1 MLSSFHEMQKRKVI
15 LKSSCNLYS
24 RTFNIVKLNFV
35 SIRPTA
41 HNQTKERQETLLF
54 KNNKS
59 ALTMQLWRKKVSEAN
74 LKPMNAEFQQGKG
87 TPKRAR
93 AKEKIILLLDLISNW
108 RWIQNL
114 GSKQSWITLVLE
126 IKIHHLEF
134 CQTKL
139 WMRIVPLIFTSPQ

>member
-1 MLSSFHEMQKRKVI
+1 MQKRKVI
-15 LKSSCNLYS
+15 LKSSCSLYS

-41 HNQTKERQETLLF
+41 HNQARERQETLLF

-87 TPKRAR
+87 TPKRAC
-93 AKEKIILLLDLISNW
+93 AKEKIILLLDLISN
-108 RWIQNL
+108 
-114 GSKQSWITLVLE
+114 
-126 IKIHHLEF
+126 
-134 CQTKL
+134 
-139 WMRIVPLIFTSPQ
+139 